1 MEDERRLYRLDGV
14 AHVAGTID
22 AEPTRCVYSVR
33 RQQNMPLH
41 NRIIPYLERAG
52 LYHLARLNAHWF
64 WLDEPL
70 VSAFIERWRPETHTF
85 HMPFGECTITLQD
98 VAYQL
103 GLPVDGQAISGC
115 MTDFHMHI
123 EGARPAWEW
132 FEELF
137 GELPPPDKRK
147 LYTVHLTWFHERF
160 KVLPADASEE
170 TVRIYARTYIMML
183 LSTQLFMDKS
193 ANRVH
198 LRWLS
203 FVARLDDMGSYSWG
217 ATALAWLYRCMCRVA
232 NRNVTNLAGPLQLLQ
247 SWIFWRFPTLRPP
260 GFDAF
265 YFPLASRWATYL
277 PSSDGKE
284 RRIIQYR
291 LTLDRL
297 THRDIM
303 WEPYGSLDVLAVI
316 HSEILTEEHS
326 RLWRALTSL
335 IYFAVI
341 EWHQVDRVFPQLGG
355 VQHLPEP
362 ALNIE
367 YLHSKD
373 GRGGDRW
380 FPTYYRTWHQ
390 HWDEQ
395 VRSVLSVQRV
405 PDPTPSPEYLDWWHR
420 VAHKILS
427 PGIAFADPKPTQ
439 VPNDAILRGS
449 SQAPTRVPV
458 SDMPDNRRLEQRR
471 CIGTHAT
478 YCDWRWLDDMMQEEQ
493 VGGDDGSQAD
503 HRLRAPPV
511 HHDDEVG
518 SSRRHPTDTHVGG
531 TAEASMGGTPFT
543 HVSSSQ
549 VLHGCSTQLLADLTT
564 TSFTMDLDD
573 QLGGPQFYANFA
585 EIIRGDDVYQY
596 QSSISGGP
604 SDPTEYRSQPAD
616 MPETQVPETQLPVDL
631 NEPADSPYDT
641 WFGMGGRHYLHLELG
656 HRRLRREIGEWLG
669 LGVRL
674 DVVQARTYL
683 VHSDATMMLTVTSN
697 SVRFS

>member
-198 LRWLS
+198 LRWLP

-291 LTLDRL
+291 LALDRL

-503 HRLRAPPV
+503 HRLR
-511 HHDDEVG
+511 
-518 SSRRHPTDTHVGG
+518 
-531 TAEASMGGTPFT
+531 
-543 HVSSSQ
+543 
-549 VLHGCSTQLLADLTT
+549 
-564 TSFTMDLDD
+564 
-573 QLGGPQFYANFA
+573 
-585 EIIRGDDVYQY
+585 
-596 QSSISGGP
+596 
-604 SDPTEYRSQPAD
+604 
-616 MPETQVPETQLPVDL
+616 
-631 NEPADSPYDT
+631 
-641 WFGMGGRHYLHLELG
+641 
-656 HRRLRREIGEWLG
+656 
-669 LGVRL
+669 
-674 DVVQARTYL
+674 
-683 VHSDATMMLTVTSN
+683 
-697 SVRFS
+697 